1 MNFKFPIEYI
11 QNKNKITENLKVDL
25 ELLETTDENNKSMYE
40 LLLKPQTDIGKKH
53 LKRWSEYYT
62 TDIEYLKAT
71 QNILKKVSKLELNK
85 ELINET
91 YNSWNDIKNDNN
103 FICKY
108 HYIGWDK
115 IKWLNYSLIFMHIL
129 SVYNLSSPIVN
140 LLSPFALF
148 LVPYF
153 LLKSMKV
160 PITWKMYKVI
170 LIKQLKNH
178 VIGQLFTSFHKV
190 KLNQKMYIL
199 FCSGMYVYNFYQN
212 ILSCY
217 NFYKNT
223 YFITQKFELLRQYLN
238 YTIEN
243 MKVYENIIE
252 KHNKYND
259 FYTDIQKN
267 RDQLEKFLNIIK
279 NIPKKCITMKNIFK
293 IGKIMKN
300 FYKIYDSENLN
311 NTLQF
316 SFEFNGYIDNLKG
329 LEKNMNKLNFTTF
342 VKEKKKKT
350 KLKMKDVYHPSIEKP
365 IKNSINLNKN
375 RIITGPNAAGK
386 TTILKA
392 TILNTIFSQQIG
404 MGFYK
409 KCNLLPFHYIHC
421 YINIPDTCGR
431 DSLFQAEARRCK
443 DILDI
448 ISEHSNKRHFCVF
461 DELYSGTNPYEAI
474 SSAYG
479 YLKYII
485 KNKNVK
491 FLLTTHFINLC
502 KLLEKENEIEN
513 NSMFTIIQNDIPKYH
528 YKMIKGISNV
538 KGGITVLKELDYPN
552 EIIKLS
558 KNIIKEL
565 N

>member
-1 MNFKFPIEYI
+1 MNFKLPIEYI
-11 QNKNKITENLKVDL
+11 EKKNTISETLKIDL
-25 ELLETTDENNKSMYE
+25 ELLETTDKNSKSMYE
-40 LLLKPQTDIGKKH
+40 ILLNPQTKIGKKH
-53 LKRWSEYYT
+53 LKKWSEYYT
-62 TDIEYLKAT
+62 TDIEYLKNT
-71 QNILKKVSKLELNK
+71 QDIIKNSSKIKLNR
-85 ELINET
+85 ELIDET
-91 YNSWNDIKNDNN
+91 FDSWNQIKNDNN
-103 FICKY
+103 FIGKY
-108 HYIGWDK
+108 HYIGWEK
-115 IKWLNYSLIFMHIL
+115 IKWLNYSIIFMHIL
-129 SVYNLSSPIVN
+129 SVYNLSSPVVN

-153 LLKSMKV
+153 LLKTMKV

-190 KLNQKMYIL
+190 KANQKLYIL
-199 FCSGMYVYNFYQN
+199 FCAGMYVYNFYQN

-223 YFITQKFELLRQYLN
+223 YFITQKFELLRQYLT
-238 YTIEN
+238 YTIDN
-243 MKVYENIIE
+243 MKKYEKIIE
-252 KHNKYND
+252 KYDKYNG
-259 FYTDIQKN
+259 FYKDIKSN
-267 RDQLEKFLNIIK
+267 REKLEDFLNVIK
-279 NIPKKCITMKNIFK
+279 SIPKKCLTVKNIFK

-300 FYKIYDSENLN
+300 FYKIYDSEDLGEILN
-311 NTLQF
+311 F
-316 SFEFNGYIDNLKG
+316 SFGFNGYIDNLKG
-329 LEKNMNKLNFTTF
+329 LEKNRKKLNFTKFTD
-342 VKEKKKKT
+342 KKKT
-350 KLKMKDVYHPSIEKP
+350 KLKMKDVFHPSIKNP
-365 IKNSINLNKN
+365 VKNSINLNKN
-375 RIITGPNAAGK
+375 KLITGPNAAGK

-392 TILNTIFSQQIG
+392 MIINTIFSQQIG
-404 MGFYK
+404 MGYYE
-409 KCNLLPFHYIHC
+409 KCNLSPFHYIHC
-421 YINIPDTCGR
+421 YINIPDTSGR

-448 ISEHSNKRHFCVF
+448 IRDNPNKKHFCVF

-502 KLLEKENEIEN
+502 KLLEKEKNIEN
-513 NSMFTIIQNDIPKYH
+513 NCMDTIINNDIPTYH
-528 YKMIKGISNV
+528 YKIIKGISKV
-538 KGGITVLKELDYPN
+538 KGGITVLKELEYPN

-558 KNIIKEL
+558 RGIINEL